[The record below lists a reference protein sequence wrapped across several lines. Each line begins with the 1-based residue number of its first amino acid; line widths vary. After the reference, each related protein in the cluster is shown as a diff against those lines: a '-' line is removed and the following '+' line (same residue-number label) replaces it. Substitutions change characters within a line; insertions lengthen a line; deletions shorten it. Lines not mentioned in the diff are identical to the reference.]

1 MPHANREVKAG
12 QETSPFQPSLLLSHG
27 QSGSNCLQCGLWGS
41 HISIAEDAELLFA
54 REAVCD
60 AQNREGSEVSECSHP
75 GSSYQSAS
83 DNQILKLG
91 SNSAGQ
97 TNPYT
102 GPILVRSWGAS
113 SQRCAVPKKGYF
125 TITVELTMK

>member
-12 QETSPFQPSLLLSHG
+12 QETSPFQPSLLLSRG

-41 HISIAEDAELLFA
+41 HISITEDAELLFA
-54 REAVCD
+54 REVVCD
-60 AQNREGSEVSECSHP
+60 AQNREGSEVSKCSHP

-97 TNPYT
+97 TNHYT